1 MNRILSRAL
10 ALVHTVIEYA
20 SIDGGRI
27 IVGVRP
33 WTSFG
38 LRCPVCGRACA
49 CYDRSPRP
57 RLWRAMDLA
66 RSTLDWLHWCGHF
79 REGRKRW
86 RRPCPT
92 T

>member
-38 LRCPVCGRACA
+38 LRCPVCGRAA
-49 CYDRSPRP
+49 NAVDV
-57 RLWRAMDLA
+57 
-66 RSTLDWLHWCGHF
+66 H
-79 REGRKRW
+79 
-86 RRPCPT
+86 
-92 T
+92 

>member
-33 WTSFG
+33 VF
-38 LRCPVCGRACA
+38 RQVKIDKYVCRI
-49 CYDRSPRP
+49 
-57 RLWRAMDLA
+57 
-66 RSTLDWLHWCGHF
+66 STPSC
-79 REGRKRW
+79 
-86 RRPCPT
+86 
-92 T
+92 

>member
-38 LRCPVCGRACA
+38 VFRQE
-49 CYDRSPRP
+49 
-57 RLWRAMDLA
+57 DL
-66 RSTLDWLHWCGHF
+66 SKKSIGN
-79 REGRKRW
+79 
-86 RRPCPT
+86 
-92 T
+92 

>member
-38 LRCPVCGRACA
+38 LRCPVCGRAANATTGRQGRGCGA
-49 CYDRSPRP
+49 RWTWRGRP
-57 RLWRAMDLA
+57 LRARAA
-66 RSTLDWLHWCGHF
+66 RDVLMFTKKWS
-79 REGRKRW
+79 E
-86 RRPCPT
+86 
-92 T
+92 

>member
-38 LRCPVCGRACA
+38 LRCPVCGRAA
-49 CYDRSPRP
+49 NATVDVHLKVVRIV
-57 RLWRAMDLA
+57 
-66 RSTLDWLHWCGHF
+66 T
-79 REGRKRW
+79 EN
-86 RRPCPT
+86 
-92 T
+92 